1 MPAPATPL
9 PTALGHELDTSA
21 QAWGR
26 LRTSRTDALDGELRD
41 RLAQDGY
48 LYLPG
53 YLDRTEVLAARG
65 EVLARL
71 AGAVG
76 LHSEVAA
83 ASGALQALLYRG
95 RLPQLYERIFDG
107 PVRHFDYTWLR
118 SVPPGGGTAPH
129 SDSVFMN
136 RGTPDLLTAWVP
148 LDDVDLVLGG
158 LAVLERS
165 HLLEDLKRDYGSRDV
180 DAFCSNGPDPATE
193 AATEDML
200 WNGRLSDDPTL
211 LRSQLGLRWLTADF
225 RAGDVVTFPL
235 HMVHIGLD
243 NRSDRDRLSCDL
255 RYQPADAPAD
265 PRWVGSNPTAHGAA
279 SKRGLIC

>member
-1 MPAPATPL
+1 MTAIASI
-9 PTALGHELDTSA
+9 PTALGHQLDLAAEAFGAMRPTA
-21 QAWGR
+21 ADAPADQ
-26 LRTSRTDALDGELRD
+26 LRE

-53 YLDRTEVLAARG
+53 LLDRAEVLAARAD
-65 EVLARL
+65 VLARL
-71 AGAVG
+71 AGGRG

-83 ASGALQALLYRG
+83 ASAPLQELLYAD
-95 RLPQLYERIFDG
+95 RLPELYGQIFTG

-118 SVPPGGGTAPH
+118 PVPPGGGTAPH

-136 RGTPDLLTAWVP
+136 RGTSELLTAWVP
-148 LDDVDLVLGG
+148 LGDVDLVLGG

-165 HLLEDLKRDYGSRDV
+165 HLLEDIKQEYGSRDV
-180 DAFCSNGPDPATE
+180 DAYCSNGADPA
-193 AATEDML
+193 AAAASEDML
-200 WNGRLSDDPTL
+200 WNGWLSDDPHR
-211 LRSQLGLRWLTADF
+211 LRQELGLRWLTADF

-235 HMVHIGLD
+235 HTVHIGLD
-243 NRSDRDRLSCDL
+243 NRSDQLRLSCDL

-265 PRWVGSNPTAHGAA
+265 PRWIGPHPSAHGAG